1 MPRDYK
7 RVLAVQAE
15 AAAEG
20 LTQDQID
27 DRVMEAARG

>member
-1 MPRDYK
+1 
-7 RVLAVQAE
+7 VQVE

>member
-1 MPRDYK
+1 
-7 RVLAVQAE
+7 VQAE